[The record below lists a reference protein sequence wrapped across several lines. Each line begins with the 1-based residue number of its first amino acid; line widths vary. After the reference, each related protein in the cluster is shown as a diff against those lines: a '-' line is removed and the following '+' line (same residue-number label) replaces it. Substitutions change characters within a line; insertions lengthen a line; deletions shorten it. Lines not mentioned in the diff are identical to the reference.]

1 VNQDEYFGDENC
13 FIFSLVPV
21 CRSYRPADP
30 LSFRNFVYFSTRDK
44 PGLGFGGSTPDKCR
58 IWIDPKMTTHSYATD
73 EADNTYCSGPL
84 AQGSTRDNFQITDV
98 EIWVFGDQSLQTQV
112 ESNCNQ

>member
-1 VNQDEYFGDENC
+1 
-13 FIFSLVPV
+13 
-21 CRSYRPADP
+21 
-30 LSFRNFVYFSTRDK
+30 
-44 PGLGFGGSTPDKCR
+44 
-58 IWIDPKMTTHSYATD
+58 MTTHSYATD